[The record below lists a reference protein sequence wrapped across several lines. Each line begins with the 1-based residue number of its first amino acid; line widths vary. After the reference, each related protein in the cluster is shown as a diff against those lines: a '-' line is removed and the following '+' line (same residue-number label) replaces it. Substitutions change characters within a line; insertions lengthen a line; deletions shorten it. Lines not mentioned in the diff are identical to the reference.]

1 MRIAYDLQ
9 ACMTDSRDR
18 GIGRY
23 SENLVG
29 AMVRMA
35 GSRGSESQIALDGTD
50 PSRLQDA
57 RSRLRRQRIAAP
69 TVVYTYPSSAVTD
82 LEPARVA
89 AAATLRG
96 RFFEALGP
104 DVVVQT
110 THFEAG
116 TNYAT
121 DLRWSRPSAMPS
133 AVIAYDLIPLVFPE
147 RYMPAGSFVSQWYP
161 RKCDS
166 FRKFDLFLA
175 ISQATRDDL
184 MHYLDIP
191 SERIHVIGAGLDESL
206 LAASVSGVRFHYEIL
221 ARLEIREPF
230 VLMVGNGD
238 WRKNT
243 LGTLEAFAA
252 LPRHL
257 RDHHLL
263 VLTQVGDD
271 VNQALA
277 GRLRHIATRVRIL
290 GKVDDDTLATLY
302 HRCAV
307 FFFPSL
313 YEGFG
318 LPVLEAMA
326 FGAPVISSNLG
337 SLPEVVHDPR
347 CLFDPRDEEATVAI
361 LAASLDQPAFREV
374 LTHGAIEHARTF
386 TWDRCAGEAFDALS
400 DLAGSATT
408 TPVACGPQKLPVT
421 QTDIDTW
428 SDLLWASPADLGALE
443 SSLRTSAAKGRRRIL
458 VDISEVIRMD
468 ARSGIQRV
476 VRNFCT
482 GLQALAAE
490 QDFELHPF
498 CWSEGGGIHH
508 ADAFA
513 HARLGL
519 PERASGDAP
528 VVAQAND
535 LVFMLDS
542 SWWSPE
548 RFDALHADVHRQGGE
563 VVWMVYD
570 LIPMLFPE
578 TCHPGMPPSYAHW
591 LAHAIASAD
600 GFVCISEATRADL
613 EAFMDRHGGFE
624 RRPWTRSVHLG
635 SDLESGQVGAA
646 AEDTV
651 RITQSLAGVPTLLC
665 IGTME
670 PRKDYAS
677 VLASFEQLWKAG
689 IDCALVIVGKQ
700 GWNVDALAVRLRQHP
715 QAGRRLFWLEGLED
729 GDIDHLLQHAAALVQ
744 ASISEGYGLPIVEA
758 GSKGVPLLLSDI
770 AVFREIAGDAASY
783 FPVGDHQALAGLIRD
798 GLKDGFLR
806 PGQGSIVTRT
816 WREVSIDLVA
826 RLLA

>member
-1 MRIAYDLQ
+1 MRVAYDLQ

-23 SENLVG
+23 AENLVG
-29 AMVRMA
+29 AMVQMA
-35 GSRGSESQIALDGTD
+35 PGKGSESQIALDGTD
-50 PSRLQDA
+50 PTRLQDA
-57 RSRLRRQRIAAP
+57 RSRLRRQRVGAP

-82 LEPARVA
+82 LEPARAV

-96 RFFEALGP
+96 RFFEALAP
-104 DVVVQT
+104 DVVLQT

-121 DLRWSRPSAMPS
+121 DLSWSRPSAIPS

-166 FRKFDLFLA
+166 FRRFDLFLA

-184 MHYLDIP
+184 MQYLDIP
-191 SERIHVIGAGLDESL
+191 AERIHVIGAGLDKSL
-206 LAASVSGVRFHYEIL
+206 LAAAATGVLFQDEIL
-221 ARLEIREPF
+221 GRLAILEPY

-243 LGTLEAFAA
+243 LGTLETFAR
-252 LPRHL
+252 LPRSV

-271 VNQALA
+271 VKHALA
-277 GRLRHIATRVRIL
+277 GPLRHIQDRVRIL

-302 HRCAV
+302 RRCAV

-347 CLFDPRDEEATVAI
+347 CLFDPRDQEAMQAI
-361 LAASLDQPAFREV
+361 LIASLEQSAFRNV
-374 LTHGAIEHARTF
+374 LQQGASEHARSF
-386 TWDRCAGEAFDALS
+386 TWERCASEAFDALS
-400 DLAGSATT
+400 VLASQSAVAPAAASDGKLQVTRADLDA
-408 TPVACGPQKLPVT
+408 
-421 QTDIDTW
+421 W
-428 SDLLWASPADLGALE
+428 SGLLLASPADTGALE
-443 SSLRTSAAKGRRRIL
+443 ASLRASAVKGRRRIL
-458 VDISEVIRMD
+458 VDISEVVRMD

-476 VRNFCT
+476 VRNFCA
-482 GLQALAAE
+482 GLSALAHE
-490 QDFELHPF
+490 RGFELHPF
-498 CWSEGGGIHH
+498 CCSEGGDIQH
-508 ADAFA
+508 ADTFA

-519 PERASGDAP
+519 PQRVSGDGP

-542 SWWSPE
+542 SWWNPE
-548 RFDALHADVHRQGGE
+548 RFDDLHADVRRQGGE
-563 VVWMVYD
+563 IVWMVYD
-570 LIPMLFPE
+570 LIPMRFPK
-578 TCHPGMPPSYAHW
+578 TCHPGTPPSYARW
-591 LAHAIASAD
+591 LSHAIAHSD
-600 GFVCISEATRADL
+600 GFICISEATRGDL
-613 EAFMDRHGGFE
+613 EQFVDQLGGYA

-635 SDLESGQVGAA
+635 SDLESGRAQPASA
-646 AEDTV
+646 KTLRLIE
-651 RITQSLAGVPTLLC
+651 SLAGIPTLLC
-665 IGTME
+665 IGTLE
-670 PRKDYAS
+670 PRKDYPTA
-677 VLASFEQLWKAG
+677 LDAFERLWGAG

-700 GWNVDALAVRLRQHP
+700 GWDVDELVKRLRRHAQS
-715 QAGRRLFWLEGLED
+715 GRRVFWMEGLED
-729 GDIDHLLQHAAALVQ
+729 GDIDHLLRHAAGLIQ
-744 ASISEGYGLPIVEA
+744 ASLAEGFGLPIVEA

-770 AVFREIAGDAASY
+770 AVFREIAGNAASY
-783 FPVGDHQALAGLIRD
+783 FPVGDHVALAELISD
-798 GLKDGFLR
+798 GLKQGFLR
-806 PGQGSIVTRT
+806 PGQGSIVTKT
-816 WREVSIDLVA
+816 WREVSSDLVDC
-826 RLLA
+826 LLS